1 MPQGRTSPV
10 TWRRPYALYTAT
22 WLDIVQ
28 QRLSQLLSTKH
39 YWSHSQVGSDNRA
52 SFVSNTYVLTSH
64 LMIHHGTSYRTG
76 WHDTSRYILSHWLT
90 CSSIVPCI
98 TYLKYT
104 FLNRPCINRSIR
116 YKMTSFVSAIK
127 MNQNKYID
135 IKSASYLSDFATND
149 NNWGMNF
156 VYSLTYFWVN
166 LFCLHNFHFYSSFLW
181 YSHIYFSSP
190 PLSTHLL

>member
-1 MPQGRTSPV
+1 MIDWVMSLRIMPQGRTSPV

-90 CSSIVPCI
+90 WYI
-98 TYLKYT
+98 TVHPIALADLQQY
-104 FLNRPCINRSIR
+104 
-116 YKMTSFVSAIK
+116 SA
-127 MNQNKYID
+127 M
-135 IKSASYLSDFATND
+135 
-149 NNWGMNF
+149 
-156 VYSLTYFWVN
+156 
-166 LFCLHNFHFYSSFLW
+166 H
-181 YSHIYFSSP
+181 HIFEIHIPQP
-190 PLSTHLL
+190 PLYKPINKIQNDFIRQCNLNESE